1 MLRDL
6 RSQVASGGAAILIDI
21 QRLSPRNL
29 FGVGALTLGVCLV
42 VMVMQTAAAADGG
55 ESRAAPLD
63 PTIRSHVKET
73 IREGRQTFRYATFG
87 DESWWGGM
95 LELHQAIEGSSLG
108 GVGPGISPN
117 TATLAVVVAHYDAC
131 MNLGLSEQQ
140 QSDLVEYLKS
150 L

>member
-1 MLRDL
+1 
-6 RSQVASGGAAILIDI
+6 
-21 QRLSPRNL
+21 
-29 FGVGALTLGVCLV
+29 
-42 VMVMQTAAAADGG
+42 
-55 ESRAAPLD
+55 
-63 PTIRSHVKET
+63 
-73 IREGRQTFRYATFG
+73 
-87 DESWWGGM
+87 M

-108 GVGPGISPN
+108 GLGPGITSN